1 MQKVKRTMAI
11 ISRFAFAVSLSFSA
25 LMLPSVATGQQATTE
40 DARKSMAAQAER
52 AGVILDRGEKP
63 HYAKKFDLS
72 GLPNYVPG
80 KPLTGWIRLHGS
92 NYLVDGKLGEYWQQ
106 GFAKYQPRLR
116 ISFYLPTAAVA
127 FASLYYNQADLVMG
141 HRPGFYDLLAYQRI
155 MGFNPVEITAV
166 TGSYDVPGWENSTV
180 ILVNN
185 DNPLKAIT
193 MEQLDGVFGA
203 ARDGGWAGTNFRPDW
218 ARGPEKNIRTWGQ
231 LGLTGEWADKPINVY
246 GFNLRYNT
254 STDFAD
260 KVLKAS
266 DKWNENI
273 HGFAHIVQPNG
284 KRYIQADQ
292 ITDALARD
300 KYGIAF
306 NRYRGER
313 PGIRRLDVAATEG
326 GRFVEHTLESVQNRS
341 YPLYQEAYFYT
352 SVKPGA
358 KMDPNVKE
366 FLRYVLSQEGQAEVM
381 RDGKYLPLT
390 AEVVRAQLQK
400 LDQETAAVEVE
411 P

>member
-1 MQKVKRTMAI
+1 MAKL
-11 ISRFAFAVSLSFSA
+11 SMRASGVPLALVAVMATTSA
-25 LMLPSVATGQQATTE
+25 AGQQGTSE
-40 DARKSMAAQAER
+40 DTKKSMAAQAER
-52 AGVILDRGEKP
+52 AGVILDRGAQP
-63 HYAKKFDLS
+63 HYTKTFDLS
-72 GLPNYVPG
+72 GLPHYTPA
-80 KPLTGWIRLHGS
+80 KQLTGWIRLHGS
-92 NYLVDGKLGEYWQQ
+92 NYLVDGKLGEYWQE

-116 ISFYLPTAAVA
+116 ISYYLPTAAIA

-141 HRPGFYDLLAYQRI
+141 HHPGFYDLLAYQRI
-155 MGFNPVEITAV
+155 MGFSPVEITAV

-180 ILVNN
+180 ILVNK
-185 DNPLKAIT
+185 DNPLKGIT

-203 ARDGGWAGTNFRPDW
+203 ARDGGWAGTNFRSDW

-254 STDFAD
+254 ATDFAD

-273 HGFAHIVQPNG
+273 HAYAHIVQPNG

-313 PGIRRLDVAATEG
+313 LGIRRLDVAAYEG
-326 GRFVEHTLESVQNRS
+326 TPFVAHTLENVQNRS

-390 AEVVRAQLQK
+390 ADVVREQLKK
-400 LDQETAAVEVE
+400 LDQETEPVDVE

>member
-1 MQKVKRTMAI
+1 MAKFSI
-11 ISRFAFAVSLSFSA
+11 RLSVVPLALVAVI
-25 LMLPSVATGQQATTE
+25 ATTSATAQQGTSE
-40 DARKSMAAQAER
+40 DTKKSMAAQAER
-52 AGVILDRGEKP
+52 AGVILNRGAQP
-63 HYAKKFDLS
+63 HYTNTFDLS
-72 GLPNYVPG
+72 ALPHYTPA
-80 KPLTGWIRLHGS
+80 KQLTGWIRLHGS
-92 NYLVDGKLGEYWQQ
+92 NYLVDGKLGEYWQE

-116 ISFYLPTAAVA
+116 ISYYLPTAAIA

-141 HRPGFYDLLAYQRI
+141 HHPGFYDLLAYQRI
-155 MGFNPVEITAV
+155 MGFSPVEITAV

-180 ILVNN
+180 ILVNK
-185 DNPLKAIT
+185 DNPLKGIT

-254 STDFAD
+254 ATDFAD

-273 HGFAHIVQPNG
+273 HAYAHIVQPNG
-284 KRYIQADQ
+284 KRYIQADR

-313 PGIRRLDVAATEG
+313 PGIRRLDVAAHEG
-326 GRFVEHTLESVQNRS
+326 TPFVAHTLENVQNRS

-390 AEVVRAQLQK
+390 AEVVREQLKK
-400 LDQETAAVEVE
+400 LDQETEPVEVE

>member
-1 MQKVKRTMAI
+1 MNTTILRHASVLALTLATLGV
-11 ISRFAFAVSLSFSA
+11 AAAVN
-25 LMLPSVATGQQATTE
+25 GQQSTADE
-40 DARKSMAAQAER
+40 RKSMAAQAER
-52 AGVILDRGEKP
+52 AGVILDRGAQP
-63 HYAKKFDLS
+63 HYTKKFDLS
-72 GLPNYVPG
+72 DLPHYVPG
-80 KPLTGWIRLHGS
+80 RQLSGWIRLHGS
-92 NYLVDGKLGEYWQQ
+92 NYLVDGKLGEYWQH
-106 GFAKYQPRLR
+106 GFAKYQPKLR
-116 ISFYLPTAAVA
+116 ISFYLPTAASA
-127 FASLYYNQADLVMG
+127 FAALYYNQADLVMG
-141 HRPGFYDLLAYQRI
+141 HRPSFYDLLAYQRI
-155 MGFNPVEITAV
+155 MGFNPVEVTAV

-180 ILVNN
+180 ILVNK
-185 DNPLKAIT
+185 DNPLKGVT

-203 ARDGGWAGTNFRPDW
+203 ARDGGWSGTNFRPDW

-254 STDFAD
+254 ATDFAD
-260 KVLKAS
+260 KVLMAS

-273 HGFAHIVQPNG
+273 HAYAHIVQPDG

-313 PGIRRLDVAATEG
+313 PGIRRLDVAAREG
-326 GRFVEHTLESVQNRS
+326 GPFMAHTLETVQNRS

-352 SVKPGA
+352 SVKPGT

-390 AEVVRAQLQK
+390 AAVVREQLAK
-400 LDQETAAVEVE
+400 LDQETEPVEVD

>member
-1 MQKVKRTMAI
+1 MNTTILRHASVLALTLATLGV
-11 ISRFAFAVSLSFSA
+11 AAAVN
-25 LMLPSVATGQQATTE
+25 GQQSTADE
-40 DARKSMAAQAER
+40 RKSMAAQAER
-52 AGVILDRGEKP
+52 AGVILDRGAQP
-63 HYAKKFDLS
+63 HYTKKFDLS
-72 GLPNYVPG
+72 DLPHYVPG
-80 KPLTGWIRLHGS
+80 RQLSGWIRLHGS
-92 NYLVDGKLGEYWQQ
+92 NYLVDGKLGEYWQH
-106 GFAKYQPRLR
+106 GFAKYQPKLR
-116 ISFYLPTAAVA
+116 ISFYLPTAASA
-127 FASLYYNQADLVMG
+127 FAALYYNQADLVMG
-141 HRPGFYDLLAYQRI
+141 HRPSFYDLLAYQRI
-155 MGFNPVEITAV
+155 MGFNPVEVTAV

-180 ILVNN
+180 ILVNK
-185 DNPLKAIT
+185 DNPLKGIT

-203 ARDGGWAGTNFRPDW
+203 ARDGGWSGTNFRPDW

-254 STDFAD
+254 ATDFAD
-260 KVLKAS
+260 KVLMAS

-273 HGFAHIVQPNG
+273 HAYAHIVQPDG

-313 PGIRRLDVAATEG
+313 PGIRRLDVAAREG
-326 GRFVEHTLESVQNRS
+326 GPFMAHTLETVQNRS

-352 SVKPGA
+352 SVKPGT

-390 AEVVRAQLQK
+390 AAVVREQLAK
-400 LDQETAAVEVE
+400 LDQETEPVEVD

>member
-1 MQKVKRTMAI
+1 MNTTILRHASVLALTLATLGV
-11 ISRFAFAVSLSFSA
+11 AAAVN
-25 LMLPSVATGQQATTE
+25 GQQSTADE
-40 DARKSMAAQAER
+40 RKSMAAQAER
-52 AGVILDRGEKP
+52 AGVILDRGAQP
-63 HYAKKFDLS
+63 HYTKKFDLS
-72 GLPNYVPG
+72 DLPHYVPG
-80 KPLTGWIRLHGS
+80 RQLSGWIRLHGS
-92 NYLVDGKLGEYWQQ
+92 NYLVDGKLGEYWQH
-106 GFAKYQPRLR
+106 GFAKYQPKLR
-116 ISFYLPTAAVA
+116 ISFYLPTAASA
-127 FASLYYNQADLVMG
+127 FAALYYNQADLVMG
-141 HRPGFYDLLAYQRI
+141 HRPSFYDLLAYQRI
-155 MGFNPVEITAV
+155 MGFNPVEVTAV

-180 ILVNN
+180 ILVNK
-185 DNPLKAIT
+185 DNPLKGVT

-203 ARDGGWAGTNFRPDW
+203 ARDGGWSGTNFRPDW

-254 STDFAD
+254 ATDFAD

-273 HGFAHIVQPNG
+273 HAYAHIVQPNG

-313 PGIRRLDVAATEG
+313 PSIRRLPVAASDG
-326 GRFVEHTLESVQNRS
+326 GPFVEHTLETVQNRT

-352 SVKPGA
+352 TVKPGTA
-358 KMDPNVKE
+358 MDPNVKE
-366 FLRYVLSQEGQAEVM
+366 FLRYVLSQEGQSEVM

-390 AEVVRAQLQK
+390 AGVVREQLKK
-400 LDQETAAVEVE
+400 LGE
-411 P
+411 

>member
-1 MQKVKRTMAI
+1 MNTTSSQRA
-11 ISRFAFAVSLSFSA
+11 SA
-25 LMLPSVATGQQATTE
+25 LAVILAALSVSGAATAQQSPADDT
-40 DARKSMAAQAER
+40 RKSMAAQAER
-52 AGVILDRGEKP
+52 AGVILERGAQP
-63 HYAKKFDLS
+63 HYTKKFDLS
-72 GLPNYVPG
+72 GLPHYVPG
-80 KPLTGWIRLHGS
+80 KQLTGWIRLHGS

-106 GFAKYQPRLR
+106 GFAKYQPKLR
-116 ISFYLPTAAVA
+116 ISFYLPTAAIA

-180 ILVNN
+180 ILVNE
-185 DNPLKAIT
+185 DNPLKGIT

-231 LGLTGEWADKPINVY
+231 LGLTGQWADKPINVY

-254 STDFAD
+254 ATDFAD

-273 HGFAHIVQPNG
+273 HAYAHIVQPDG

-313 PGIRRLDVAATEG
+313 PGVRRLDVAAREG
-326 GRFVEHTLESVQNRS
+326 APFVSHTLESVQNRS
-341 YPLYQEAYFYT
+341 YPLYQEAYLYT
-352 SVKPGA
+352 SVKPGT
-358 KMDPNVKE
+358 KMDPNVRE
-366 FLRYVLSQEGQAEVM
+366 FLRYVLSQEGQTDVM

-390 AEVVRAQLQK
+390 AEVVRDQLAK
-400 LDQETAAVEVE
+400 LDQETAPVDVE

>member
-1 MQKVKRTMAI
+1 MNATILRHASVLALTLA
-11 ISRFAFAVSLSFSA
+11 SLGVAAAVN
-25 LMLPSVATGQQATTE
+25 GQQSTADE
-40 DARKSMAAQAER
+40 RKSMAAQAER
-52 AGVILDRGEKP
+52 AGVILDRGAQP
-63 HYAKKFDLS
+63 HYTKKFDLS
-72 GLPNYVPG
+72 DLPHYVPG
-80 KPLTGWIRLHGS
+80 RQLSGWIRLHGS
-92 NYLVDGKLGEYWQQ
+92 NYLVDGKLGEYWQH
-106 GFAKYQPRLR
+106 GFAKYQPKLR
-116 ISFYLPTAAVA
+116 ISFYLPTAASA
-127 FASLYYNQADLVMG
+127 FAALYYNQADLVMG

-155 MGFNPVEITAV
+155 MGFNPVEVTAV

-180 ILVNN
+180 ILVNK
-185 DNPLKAIT
+185 DNPLKGIT

-203 ARDGGWAGTNFRPDW
+203 ARDGGWSGTNFRPDW

-254 STDFAD
+254 ATDFAD
-260 KVLKAS
+260 KVLMAS

-273 HGFAHIVQPNG
+273 HAYAHIVQPDG

-313 PGIRRLDVAATEG
+313 PGIRRLDVAAREG
-326 GRFVEHTLESVQNRS
+326 GPFMAHTLETVQNRS

-352 SVKPGA
+352 SVKPGT

-390 AEVVRAQLQK
+390 AAVVREQLAK
-400 LDQETAAVEVE
+400 LDQETEPVEVD

>member
-1 MQKVKRTMAI
+1 MNTTILRHASVLALTLATLGV
-11 ISRFAFAVSLSFSA
+11 AAAVN
-25 LMLPSVATGQQATTE
+25 GQQSTADE
-40 DARKSMAAQAER
+40 RKSMAAQAER
-52 AGVILDRGEKP
+52 AGVILDRGAQP
-63 HYAKKFDLS
+63 HYTKKFDLS
-72 GLPNYVPG
+72 DLPHYVPG
-80 KPLTGWIRLHGS
+80 RQLSGWIRLHGS
-92 NYLVDGKLGEYWQQ
+92 NYLVDGKLGEYWQH
-106 GFAKYQPRLR
+106 GFAKYQPKLR
-116 ISFYLPTAAVA
+116 ISFYLPTAASA
-127 FASLYYNQADLVMG
+127 FAALYYNQADLVMG
-141 HRPGFYDLLAYQRI
+141 HRPSFYDLLAYQRI

-180 ILVNN
+180 ILVNK
-185 DNPLKAIT
+185 DNPLKGIT

-203 ARDGGWAGTNFRPDW
+203 ARDGGWSGTNFRPDW

-254 STDFAD
+254 ATDFAD

-273 HGFAHIVQPNG
+273 HAYAHIVQPDG

-300 KYGIAF
+300 KYAIAF

-313 PGIRRLDVAATEG
+313 PGIRRLDVAARD
-326 GRFVEHTLESVQNRS
+326 GRPFVAHTLETVQDRS

-352 SVKPGA
+352 SVKPGT

-390 AEVVRAQLQK
+390 AAVVREQLAK
-400 LDQETAAVEVE
+400 LDQETEPVEVD